1 MLQELYCVLG
11 YVLVSCKTD
20 NTCMGRAPMS
30 RELYCVLGYV
40 LVSRKTNN
48 TDWDVSPGYE
58 SCIVFSGMFL

>member
-1 MLQELYCVLG
+1 MLRELYCVLG
-11 YVLVSCKTD
+11 YVLVSRKTD